1 MLRTFLMVALGAT
14 LAWAGDGA
22 SAPVGQLADKSEFTL
37 WHPTPRAL
45 LRELSTDRPDKTE
58 SPYTVDAGHVQIE
71 ADLVNYA
78 YDRHNSDRDHTRTAT
93 LAIAPMNL
101 KVGLCN
107 RTDFQ
112 VIVPT
117 YTTVRVRDTISR
129 HTEHDN
135 GFGDLVTRLKIN
147 VWGNDGGDTALGV
160 MPFLTWPTS
169 ADGLGTDSV
178 EGGVIVPLAVKLPHD
193 WNLGLMAE
201 LDFVRDEKGGGHH
214 AEVISSATV
223 SHAIVGELS
232 GYVEFFNN
240 LSTERHG
247 TPWIATADCGL
258 TYGLTPDIQLDC
270 GVNIGVTRAADDVNP
285 FVGVSFR
292 F

>member
-1 MLRTFLMVALGAT
+1 MVMLGAAS
-14 LAWAGDGA
+14 AWAGDEAAAPA
-22 SAPVGQLADKSEFTL
+22 SPAADKSAYTL

-45 LRELSTDRPDKTE
+45 LRELTTDRPDKTE

-71 ADLVNYA
+71 ADLVNYS
-78 YDRHNSDRDHTRTAT
+78 YDRHNSDRDHTRTET
-93 LAIAPMNL
+93 LAFAPMNL

-107 RTDFQ
+107 RADFQ
-112 VIVPT
+112 VVVPT
-117 YTTVRVRDTISR
+117 YTTMRVRDTVAR
-129 HTEHDN
+129 HTQRDS

-147 VWGNDGGDTALGV
+147 LWGNDGGDTALGV

-169 ADGLGTDSV
+169 ANGLGTDAV
-178 EGGVIVPLAVKLPHD
+178 EGGVIVPLAVALPHE
-193 WNLGLMAE
+193 WSLGLMGE

-214 AEVISSATV
+214 AEVISSITV

-232 GYVEFFNN
+232 GYVEFYNN
-240 LSTERHG
+240 LSTERQG

-258 TYGLTPDIQLDC
+258 TYGLTENIQLDA
-270 GVNIGVTRAADDVNP
+270 GINFGVTRAADDYNP
-285 FVGVSFR
+285 FVGITFR

>member
-1 MLRTFLMVALGAT
+1 MLRKFMLVVLGAVSV
-14 LAWAGDGA
+14 WADDGA
-22 SAPVGQLADKSEFTL
+22 SALTTPAPDKSAFTL
-37 WHPTPRAL
+37 WRPTPRAL
-45 LRELSTDRPDKTE
+45 LRELTTDRPDKTE

-71 ADLVNYA
+71 ADLVNYS
-78 YDRHNSDRDHTRTAT
+78 YDRHNSDHTRTET
-93 LAIAPMNL
+93 LAVAPMNL

-112 VIVPT
+112 VVVPT
-117 YTTVRVRDTISR
+117 YTTVRVRDTVSR
-129 HTEHDN
+129 HTERDS

-147 VWGNDGGDTALGV
+147 LWGNDGGDTALGV

-169 ADGLGTDSV
+169 ADGLGADAV
-178 EGGVIVPLAVKLPHD
+178 EGGVIVPLAVALPHD

-201 LDFVRDEKGGGHH
+201 LDFVRDENGGGHH
-214 AEVISSATV
+214 AEVISSVTV

-270 GVNIGVTRAADDVNP
+270 GVNLGLTRAADDVNP
-285 FVGVSFR
+285 FVGISFR